1 MKSIF
6 FASSSLIRREKTKVM
21 VTEARQINVISI
33 DDTLMH
39 FSLFLRSKNSE
50 KILKFLP
57 ENK

>member
-39 FSLFLRSKNSE
+39 FSLFLGSKNSE
-50 KILKFLP
+50 KI
-57 ENK
+57 